1 MLPKNPL
8 TFSNE
13 EFKSRLD
20 KVRKGMQAK
29 GVDVMLTTVPENIV
43 YLTGYHSLGYFTY
56 QILVVSHDH
65 PPILLTRALNVEKA
79 QVDSCL
85 EIVEGYKDTEDP
97 NDATYNLLKKYK
109 LLDKR
114 VGNQDDAWFFSVT
127 RYKKLIER
135 LGVKDLIDCSGIVEE
150 VRKIKSAKEIEYIKE
165 AARYAMASIDA
176 AIKSVKPGLMESEMD
191 AEASY
196 ALYKAGSEYLGHA
209 HQLVSGPQAGL
220 AFECAGRRPIKK
232 DDVVYMEAGG
242 THHRYHCMLS
252 RTVLVGNPDPKWLD
266 MAKASR
272 DAVNAA
278 RAKIKAGVTSHEV
291 DKAARD
297 LIRKAGYADAFMHRT
312 GYSIGLGFPPDWG
325 EGRFMSINENDQTV
339 LKAGMVFHMIP
350 DLKIAMDG
358 AVVCSDSVVVTETGH
373 ELLTPYSQEIVRK

>member
-150 VRKIKSAKEIEYIKE
+150 VRKIKSAKEI
-165 AARYAMASIDA
+165 
-176 AIKSVKPGLMESEMD
+176 
-191 AEASY
+191 
-196 ALYKAGSEYLGHA
+196 
-209 HQLVSGPQAGL
+209 
-220 AFECAGRRPIKK
+220 
-232 DDVVYMEAGG
+232 
-242 THHRYHCMLS
+242 
-252 RTVLVGNPDPKWLD
+252 
-266 MAKASR
+266 
-272 DAVNAA
+272 
-278 RAKIKAGVTSHEV
+278 
-291 DKAARD
+291 
-297 LIRKAGYADAFMHRT
+297 
-312 GYSIGLGFPPDWG
+312 
-325 EGRFMSINENDQTV
+325 
-339 LKAGMVFHMIP
+339 
-350 DLKIAMDG
+350 
-358 AVVCSDSVVVTETGH
+358 
-373 ELLTPYSQEIVRK
+373 